1 MRRRTSVDC
10 SKTSK
15 PSTRTVPE
23 VAGMKPVM
31 IRMVVVFPAP
41 LGPRK
46 PRICPSAAVNETS
59 RIAARSPYRLLRFA
73 TSIIGSISTVTG
85 GGNSTGVSSGDG
97 LRLQDPPPRP
107 MWSGVDGGRALVTG
121 GSGYFGSL
129 LLRRLLER
137 GWACRV
143 FDLNDA
149 DDRPASVEFVRGDV
163 RDEAA
168 LGVAWEGIDVI
179 FHN

>member
-15 PSTRTVPE
+15 PSTRTVPV

-41 LGPRK
+41 FGPRN
-46 PRICPSAAVNETS
+46 PRIWPSAAVKETS

-73 TSIIGSISTVTG
+73 TSIIGSNSTVTAG
-85 GGNSTGVSSGDG
+85 RNSTGVSSGGG
-97 LRLQDPPPRP
+97 LRLQDPPPRAHVVP
-107 MWSGVDGGRALVTG
+107 VHHGRALVTG

-137 GWACRV
+137 
-143 FDLNDA
+143 
-149 DDRPASVEFVRGDV
+149 
-163 RDEAA
+163 
-168 LGVAWEGIDVI
+168 
-179 FHN
+179 